1 MPTRKIPRFMISS
14 RREACWACAE
24 AATRKNA
31 AARQVKNRI
40 IGHSFA
46 QYQTT
51 ADIEQRIVFA
61 KEVFAIIR
69 LTVFGYR
76 ACDAK
81 RKRKRLH
88 FAAVFPDQICSG
100 ASSDHFAFEL
110 LKSLPRL
117 VLAIVH
123 EPDGRIRRHG
133 PADDRL
139 GVFADRL
146 IDVICAI
153 VLAADGPFEADRR
166 HRAGT
171 DFLITV
177 SLGPLGSDRLLLD
190 CGFFR
195 IAMGF
200 RLIEDAGDGRQ
211 RMIGWVALTQ
221 NSTLRSTQ
229 PAGSEPRRQRR
240 VPFLALEYGS
250 VLSV

>member
-1 MPTRKIPRFMISS
+1 MPTRKVPRFTISS

-24 AATRKNA
+24 PVTRKNA

-40 IGHSFA
+40 IGLSFA

-61 KEVFAIIR
+61 KELIAIIR
-69 LTVFGYR
+69 LTAFGYR
-76 ACDAK
+76 ACDEK
-81 RKRKRLH
+81 RKRERLH

-100 ASSDHFAFEL
+100 ASSDHFALEL

-146 IDVICAI
+146 IDIICALG
-153 VLAADGPFEADRR
+153 LAADGPFETDRR

-171 DFLITV
+171 DFPVTV
-177 SLGPLGSDRLLLD
+177 SLGPLGSDRLLPH

-195 IAMGF
+195 IAMGC
-200 RLIEDAGDGRQ
+200 RWIEDAGDGRQ

-221 NSTLRSTQ
+221 NFNLRSTQ
-229 PAGSEPRRQRR
+229 PAGSEPRRQCR
-240 VPFLALEYGS
+240 VPFLALDCG
-250 VLSV
+250 